1 VKSTVLIAVSGMSLL
16 ANLWLGWLTWRPAGE
31 PPSAASVTPTARRIP
46 PPAVTSAATRLPPG
60 SVVEPPPDAFTL
72 LTRLR
77 DGRFPNSVL
86 RAAANHLLLAH
97 TPGLQ
102 QRLLI
107 ASPAFWREP
116 PEGDAA
122 MVATRAAAETELRKA
137 CDALLAELA
146 LPPDDNELA
155 ALALRF
161 GPLPPDRARQLD
173 ALVRSMPEDRRRRE
187 LTQVLSPDE
196 LFECEVRSSLAAR
209 DLSDRLA
216 AVEPTEDEFRALFRA
231 WSSDPTL
238 PSAGLIRVLGPER
251 AGIFQ
256 RENDRNYRT
265 TRRLADGLGLP
276 AAAAAEAWQ
285 LAKDTARRARDQAA
299 DPTLPS
305 VQREL
310 SRSFLVQSLESDLR
324 RRFGDAGAG
333 LLQEMRA
340 VWLDRELAAAMPPAQ
355 PR

>member
-31 PPSAASVTPTARRIP
+31 PPSAAPVTLTARRIP
-46 PPAVTSAATRLPPG
+46 TPAVTSAATRLPPG

-187 LTQVLSPDE
+187 LAQVLSPDE
-196 LFECEVRSSLAAR
+196 LFECEVRSSPAAP
-209 DLSDRLA
+209 A
-216 AVEPTEDEFRALFRA
+216 TKP
-231 WSSDPTL
+231 P
-238 PSAGLIRVLGPER
+238 
-251 AGIFQ
+251 
-256 RENDRNYRT
+256 
-265 TRRLADGLGLP
+265 TRRCRRSNANFP
-276 AAAAAEAWQ
+276 ARFWCNHWRTICAAA
-285 LAKDTARRARDQAA
+285 LATPAPGCYRRCGLCGWIANSPRRHR
-299 DPTLPS
+299 
-305 VQREL
+305 QRHFRV
-310 SRSFLVQSLESDLR
+310 S
-324 RRFGDAGAG
+324 
-333 LLQEMRA
+333 A
-340 VWLDRELAAAMPPAQ
+340 VSENP
-355 PR
+355 